1 MILLDDFQCRERL
14 FPFTHIRHA
23 SDIRVGIFTIRE
35 KWERLTSGSV
45 GDFTG
50 TKPEGAVVIPADI
63 IPEKNNFQ
71 QILAA
76 CIQSREP
83 EAKDILR
90 LNHPWQIF
98 EFNARCLKADFA
110 LLSSSADFTAGEDNK
125 LINTEEIIIE
135 SGADVSHSIINAT
148 DGPVYIAAGA
158 KVMEGS
164 MIRGP
169 FAMLENSVV
178 KMGARIY
185 GATTLGPSCIA
196 GGEIKNSVFFG
207 YSNKA
212 HDGYLGDSVI
222 GEWCNIGAGS
232 SNSNIRNNA
241 SAATYILN
249 QGASPIRAGL
259 KAGLLMG
266 DFSRCAINTSFY
278 TASVTGI
285 CCNIFGPSIPP
296 KYSGHFTWG
305 ASIYEWE
312 KACVDMENWMRLKG
326 RSLSSELTQKLLSLY
341 QTVR

>member
-1 MILLDDFQCRERL
+1 MILLDDIQCRERL
-14 FPFTHIRHA
+14 FPFTHIRHTA
-23 SDIRVGIFTIRE
+23 DIRLGIFTIRE
-35 KWERLTSGSV
+35 KWERLTGGQA

-50 TKPEGAVVIPADI
+50 TKNPEDVVIPANI

-71 QILAA
+71 KILAS
-76 CIQSREP
+76 CLEGREP
-83 EAKDILR
+83 EGRDILS
-90 LNHPWQIF
+90 LNSPWQIF
-98 EFNARCLKADFA
+98 EYNERALRADFE
-110 LLSSSADFTAGEDNK
+110 LLPINGISADVQSSQ
-125 LINTEEIIIE
+125 LINSENILIE
-135 SGADVSHSIINAT
+135 PGAELSHCIINAT
-148 DGPVYIAAGA
+148 DGPVYIARNS

-164 MIRGP
+164 VIRGP

-178 KMGARIY
+178 KMGAKIY

-241 SAATYILN
+241 SAATYILSA
-249 QGASPIRAGL
+249 GSSPVRAGL

-278 TASVTGI
+278 TASTVGI
-285 CCNIFGPSIPP
+285 CCNIFGASIPL
-296 KYSGHFTWG
+296 KYTPHFTWG
-305 ASIYEWE
+305 DSVYEWD
-312 KACVDMENWMRLKG
+312 KALEDIESWMSLKG
-326 RSLSSELTQKLLSLY
+326 RSLTAELTGKLSSLY
-341 QTVR
+341 QTIR